1 MKKQS
6 ISIIGTGALGSMLAK
21 ALAVKKNPI
30 KSLFNRSQHSVD
42 RLTNQLQVEHS
53 GTFPQKI
60 EELGDIIFLTVP
72 DRNIKEV
79 VEKLAVLSDD
89 FSGFVIVHTSGNYTS
104 KLLSPVE
111 EKGAATATFHPL
123 QTFTAYS
130 TPADFEQIYIDIEG
144 DTRALELLKEIAAEL
159 HCNVLEIDPSAKPY
173 LHAAAVMAS
182 NYMVALMESAGQI
195 ARMGGINKEEALRA
209 LMPLAQKSME
219 NISGSTN
226 LADALSGP
234 IARGDAAT
242 VQVQLELL
250 KQNPDLEILYKQLGK
265 RLVEIKKS
273 SENGSDEQLES
284 IVQILDHENGA
295 GGTK

>member
-6 ISIIGTGALGSMLAK
+6 ISIIGTGALGSVLAK
-21 ALAVKKNPI
+21 ALPSTKFPV
-30 KSLFNRSQHSVD
+30 KSLFNHSQHSVD

-79 VEKLAVLSDD
+79 AEKLAALSDD
-89 FSGFVIVHTSGNYTS
+89 FSGFAVVHTSGNYTS

-111 EKGAATATFHPL
+111 KKGAVTATFHPL
-123 QTFTAYS
+123 QTFTRTS
-130 TPADFEQIYIDIEG
+130 VPSDFEQIYIDVEG
-144 DTRALELLKEIAAEL
+144 DARALALLKEIADEL

-195 ARMGGINKEEALRA
+195 ARMGGINQEQALQA
-209 LMPLAQKSME
+209 LMPLAEKSME
-219 NISGSTN
+219 NISAGGN
-226 LADALSGP
+226 LTDALSGP
-234 IARGDAAT
+234 IARGDVAT
-242 VQVQLELL
+242 VKEQLEIL
-250 KQNPDLEILYKQLGK
+250 KQNPDLGILYKQLGK
-265 RLVEIKKS
+265 QLIEIKKS
-273 SENGSDEQLES
+273 STGGDENLKT
-284 IVQILDHENGA
+284 IAQILD
-295 GGTK
+295 T